1 MSIKTLNEDLSR
13 HLYESELTDQEL
25 VDKMKNLKGQY
36 FAGTLK
42 DDTADIDPSNLP
54 KNIFGD
60 YLANFEN
67 FKEDGFSIED
77 LLEYNNFIRKR
88 EVLNGIG
95 YSVADYVHKEGMTD
109 EEIRDEY
116 PDDDGKYWLF
126 LSLEIRP
133 QEFDGDFD
141 KLSKE
146 IDEYLLGFKEKY
158 DEIKARVTDDQKKSV
173 KKLTKKAAD
182 LAKAIPEIFANG
194 EVVSKE
200 QTGYHSHGTFTSNST
215 SEGLYVVE
223 YPNKGLTKEDIM
235 GRYFYAVQNAIQDVP
250 APKAGMYSTIYG
262 ARKDYLMDRIKK
274 GEFSVTKKVIRFE
287 DLPYE
292 DVFIGD

>member
-36 FAGTLK
+36 FAGSLK
-42 DDTADIDPSNLP
+42 DDTADIDDSGLP
-54 KNIFGD
+54 KYIFGD

-67 FKEDGFSIED
+67 FKEDGFSVED

-95 YSVADYVHKEGMTD
+95 YSIADYVHKEGMTD
-109 EEIRDEY
+109 EEICDEY

-126 LSLEIRP
+126 LSLEIKP

-158 DEIKARVTDDQKKSV
+158 DEIKARVTNDQKKSV

-215 SEGLYVVE
+215 SEGLYIVE
-223 YPNKGLTKEDIM
+223 YPNK
-235 GRYFYAVQNAIQDVP
+235 
-250 APKAGMYSTIYG
+250 
-262 ARKDYLMDRIKK
+262 
-274 GEFSVTKKVIRFE
+274 
-287 DLPYE
+287 
-292 DVFIGD
+292 

>member
-1 MSIKTLNEDLSR
+1 MNIKVLNESLSR
-13 HLYESELTDQEL
+13 HLYESGLTDQEL
-25 VDKMKNLKGQY
+25 IDKMKNLKGQY
-36 FAGTLK
+36 FAGSLK
-42 DDTADIDPSNLP
+42 DNTAEIDSSNLP
-54 KNIFGD
+54 KNIFGN

-67 FKEDGFSIED
+67 FKEDGFSLED
-77 LLEYNNFIRKR
+77 LKEYSHFIRDRKPL
-88 EVLNGIG
+88 EGVG
-95 YSVADYVHKEGMTD
+95 YDFADWIHKDYQDDEI
-109 EEIRDEY
+109 EEIY
-116 PDDDGKYWLF
+116 PDDNGKYWLF
-126 LSLEIRP
+126 LNLEIKP
-133 QEFDGDFD
+133 QEFGGDFD

-146 IDEYLLGFKEKY
+146 IDEYLLGYKEKY
-158 DEIKARVTDDQKKSV
+158 DEIKARVSDEQKKSV

-182 LAKAIPEIFANG
+182 LTKAIPEIFKNG

-200 QTGYHSHGTFTSNST
+200 QTSHHYHATFSSNST

-235 GRYFYAVQNAIQDVP
+235 GRYFYDVQSAIKDVP
-250 APKAGMYSTIYG
+250 KPKAGMYSTIYG

-274 GEFSVTKKVIRFE
+274 GEFSVTRKVIRFE

>member
-1 MSIKTLNEDLSR
+1 MSIKTLNENLSR
-13 HLYESELTDQEL
+13 YLYESGLTDQEL
-25 VDKMKNLKGQY
+25 IDKMKNLKGQY
-36 FAGTLK
+36 FAGSLK
-42 DDTADIDPSNLP
+42 DNTAEIDSSNLP

-67 FKEDGFSIED
+67 FKEDGFSLED
-77 LLEYNNFIRKR
+77 LKEYSHFIRDRKPL
-88 EVLNGIG
+88 EGVG
-95 YSVADYVHKEGMTD
+95 YEFADWVHKDFQD
-109 EEIRDEY
+109 EEIEEIY
-116 PDDDGKYWLF
+116 PDENGKYWLF
-126 LSLEIRP
+126 LNLEIKP

-146 IDEYLLGFKEKY
+146 IDEYLLGYKEKY
-158 DEIKARVTDDQKKSV
+158 DEIKARVSDEQKKSV

-182 LAKAIPEIFANG
+182 LTKAIPEIFKNG

-215 SEGLYVVE
+215 SNGLYVVE

-235 GRYFYAVQNAIQDVP
+235 GRYFYAVQSAIKDVP
-250 APKAGMYSTIYG
+250 KPKAGMYSTIYG

-274 GEFSVTKKVIRFE
+274 GEFSVTRKVIRFE
-287 DLPYE
+287 DLPYS

>member
-1 MSIKTLNEDLSR
+1 MSIKTLNENLSR
-13 HLYESELTDQEL
+13 YLYESGLTDQEL
-25 VDKMKNLKGQY
+25 IDKMKNLKGQY
-36 FAGTLK
+36 FAGSLK
-42 DDTADIDPSNLP
+42 DNTAEIDSSNLP
-54 KNIFGD
+54 KNIFGN

-67 FKEDGFSIED
+67 FKEDGFSLED
-77 LLEYNNFIRKR
+77 LKEYSHFIRDRKPL
-88 EVLNGIG
+88 EGVG
-95 YSVADYVHKEGMTD
+95 YEFADWIHKDFQDDEI
-109 EEIRDEY
+109 EEIY
-116 PDDDGKYWLF
+116 PDDNGKYWIF
-126 LSLEIRP
+126 LNLEIKP
-133 QEFDGDFD
+133 QEFGGDFD

-182 LAKAIPEIFANG
+182 LTKAIPEIFANG

-200 QTGYHSHGTFTSNST
+200 QTSHHYHATFSSNST
-215 SEGLYVVE
+215 SNGLYVVE

-235 GRYFYAVQNAIQDVP
+235 GRYFYDVQSAIKDVP
-250 APKAGMYSTIYG
+250 KPKAGMYSTIYG

-274 GEFSVTKKVIRFE
+274 GEFSVTRKVIRFE